1 MPRSTGWQKPL
12 HRYPLLLKIMRYA
25 FAGGIAAVTD
35 WLIFGFGV
43 FYLQLHYFPSA
54 CLAFIVATAVNYV
67 LSVRYVFRSGRHSR
81 RREILM
87 VYLISIVGLVLNLGI
102 LTILIELASMHAMIA
117 KILATGFVFSWNFTA
132 RHLWVFNR

>member
-1 MPRSTGWQKPL
+1 MSRSIGKQKV
-12 HRYPLLLKIMRYA
+12 HRQYPLLLKIMRYA

-35 WLIFGFGV
+35 WLIFGFGI

-67 LSVRYVFRSGRHSR
+67 LSVRYVFRSGRHPR

-87 VYLISIVGLVLNLGI
+87 VYMVSIVGLVLNLGI
-102 LTILIELASMHAMIA
+102 LTMLIELASMNAMIA
-117 KILATGFVFSWNFTA
+117 KILATGVVFSWNFTA